1 MAIDYS
7 LALLLATLLT
17 GGVVLYDKLYLKA
30 KAKLKEGE
38 KLPPG
43 LLDFC
48 YTFFPILVVIF
59 TVRSFMYEPFRI
71 PSGSMR
77 PTLEVGDFIL
87 VEKFRYGLVFPG
99 FARPFL
105 EWDKPTRGDVIVFR
119 YPLDH
124 SEFYIKRIIGL
135 PGDRIHLEGRKI
147 TIFPGCG
154 IEQSSCRGE
163 IANQFPTTSSVH
175 GTLTEQYNLKAH
187 RERLDGHEYQ
197 IYFDRRT
204 KAQSVIEQYQ
214 VPEGQY
220 FVMGDNRDQSNDSR
234 YWGFVA
240 EEELIGRAVA
250 VWMHVDFNH
259 PTLGWLPTSI
269 RFSDARVIH

>member
-17 GGVVLYDKLYLKA
+17 GGVVLYDKVYLKA
-30 KAKLKEGE
+30 KAQLQEGE

-48 YTFFPILVVIF
+48 YTFFPILVIIF

-99 FARPFL
+99 FSEPFL
-105 EWDKPTRGDVIVFR
+105 DWDKPRRGDVIVFR

-154 IEQSSCRGE
+154 IEQANCRGE
-163 IANQFPTTSSVH
+163 IANQFPTDRSVH

-187 RERLDGHEYQ
+187 RELLDGHEYR

-240 EEELIGRAVA
+240 EDELIGRAVA
-250 VWMHVDFNH
+250 VWMHIDFEH

-269 RFSDARVIH
+269 RFSDARGIH